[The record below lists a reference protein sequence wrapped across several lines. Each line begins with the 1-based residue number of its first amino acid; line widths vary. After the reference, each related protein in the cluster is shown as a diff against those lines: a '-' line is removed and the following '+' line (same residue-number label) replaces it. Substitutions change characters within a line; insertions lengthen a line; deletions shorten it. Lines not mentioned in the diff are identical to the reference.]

1 MVMDV
6 EYLLKWFLNFFMLGL
21 EYMLVYFF
29 YNMVIVFCLLRVIV
43 YIIIYNGF

>member
-6 EYLLKWFLNFFMLGL
+6 EYLWFLNFFMLGL
-21 EYMLVYFF
+21 EYMLVYLF

-43 YIIIYNGF
+43 YIIVCNGF